1 MAAQADN
8 KKGVAGIMRAKGK
21 KIASDRNGLA
31 GMSSRCT
38 WPPGEHLSFYIRAC
52 KCGRFRPSL
61 RDLILVWR
69 LIPGLKA
76 WAIFKSPSGT
86 HRKVRCSWP
95 PVRRDIHFGR
105 GRWLSTLAVALIAGF
120 GLIPADRG
128 MAQTFTVLHSFT
140 ATDPNTGADSDGA
153 GPDAGLF
160 LSGNTLHG
168 TAQIGGSSGNGTV
181 FSLSLP

>member
-86 HRKVRCSWP
+86 NRKVRCA
-95 PVRRDIHFGR
+95 RRGVYARQRSAFRLRRCFVVLHASS
-105 GRWLSTLAVALIAGF
+105 LYVALLLYALGF
-120 GLIPADRG
+120 R
-128 MAQTFTVLHSFT
+128 
-140 ATDPNTGADSDGA
+140 DSLGK
-153 GPDAGLF
+153 
-160 LSGNTLHG
+160 
-168 TAQIGGSSGNGTV
+168 
-181 FSLSLP
+181 